1 MSMSRRTRK
10 QLVGKAAENYEIRL
24 RTRAVQTLR
33 RELRR
38 QWLANLSTS

>member
-10 QLVGKAAENYEIRL
+10 QLVGKAAENYDIRVRI
-24 RTRAVQTLR
+24 RTVHMLR

-38 QWLANLSTS
+38 QWLASLSAS